1 MMWISVQ
8 SRECSPAVLERLAG
22 STLYP
27 ERPIGAAILAALHR
41 PGGSVICVSA
51 PAMEDMAA
59 QIAYFGRLA
68 GHPSVGDR
76 VTVLSIADRS
86 PRWLSEKLLDATHP
100 DAIAARS
107 FLHDA
112 VARER
117 AAGREVLL
125 SYFEPSEPLERL
137 ASSLGVIPE
146 QAPSWSIPLGT
157 KAASRSLFSSLG
169 VPVARA
175 TPLVRSLPD
184 LAAALVP
191 LVQSGIHRFVL
202 KLDSTA
208 YAAGMGNALLDL
220 PDVASAADVEALLP
234 SAQVIDTTLAWP
246 AFADLVAEAGILA
259 EEFLTGDDFAS
270 PSFQGRFTAD
280 GPVAVSTHEQVLA
293 PNGQTYTGSRFPADA
308 SYRSTVMDLGLRVG
322 TALAAQGIHR
332 GDYGVDFIAVLRSG
346 SWHLFGCE
354 INLRATGTRHGFDM
368 VSHLLGVTPDPSGD
382 FRVGPSRR
390 VYLASDS
397 IASDRYIGLRP
408 HTLIDAV
415 ERSPLHFDPV
425 RKRGVALHL
434 LSTLPAYG
442 KFGAVCIAESVP
454 EAEAMQDA
462 LRSLAAD
469 LAQPTADRRQG
480 AC

>member
-51 PAMEDMAA
+51 PAMEDMSA

-68 GHPSVGDR
+68 GHSSVGDR

-86 PRWLSEKLLDATHP
+86 PRWLSEKLLDPTHP

-107 FLHDA
+107 YLHDA
-112 VARER
+112 VAREH

-137 ASSLGVIPE
+137 ASELGVVTE

-157 KAASRSLFSSLG
+157 KAASRSLFSDLG
-169 VPVARA
+169 IPVARA
-175 TPLVRSLPD
+175 TPLVHSLPE

-191 LVQSGIHRFVL
+191 LVQAGIHRFVL

-208 YAAGMGNALLDL
+208 YAAGMGNALLD
-220 PDVASAADVEALLP
+220 VSSTEDVEALLP
-234 SAQVIDTTLAWP
+234 MAQVIDTTLAWP
-246 AFADLVAEAGILA
+246 AFADLVPEAGILA
-259 EEFLTGDDFAS
+259 EEFLSGDEFAS

-293 PNGQTYTGSRFPADA
+293 ANGQTYTGSRFPAEA
-308 SYRSTVMDLGLRVG
+308 AYRSTVIDLGLRVG
-322 TALAAQGIHR
+322 TALAARGIDH

-346 SWHLFGCE
+346 RWHLFGCE
-354 INLRATGTRHGFDM
+354 INLRSTGTRHGFDM
-368 VSHLLGVTPDPSGD
+368 ARHLLGVDPDPAGE
-382 FRVGPSRR
+382 FRVGPERR

-397 IASDRYIGLRP
+397 IASERYVGLRP
-408 HTLIDAV
+408 HALIDAV

-434 LSTLPAYG
+434 LSTLPVYG

-454 EAEAMQDA
+454 AAEAMQDA

-469 LAQPTADRRQG
+469 LARPTANRR
-480 AC
+480 